1 MELVDNKK
9 WKNALQSLPNEV
21 LNSENAKVR
30 KMLDM
35 ILISKLKQTMREK
48 RTAQL
53 SARKFIV
60 RIIFQIFGL
69 DRGIEFLNVFV
80 AQETPEDENEQISEH
95 VKKLAM
101 IFDILI
107 ISAQSAGGAK
117 QVFKSLLE
125 VLQLEGELLQK
136 SQKKEPLLLSK
147 QRSKLMEHLL
157 AVRAAST
164 LYFYS

>member
-1 MELVDNKK
+1 MDLDDN
-9 WKNALQSLPNEV
+9 PN
-21 LNSENAKVR
+21 
-30 KMLDM
+30 D
-35 ILISKLKQTMREK
+35 
-48 RTAQL
+48 
-53 SARKFIV
+53 
-60 RIIFQIFGL
+60 
-69 DRGIEFLNVFV
+69 
-80 AQETPEDENEQISEH
+80 H

-157 AVRAAST
+157 LVRAPEQCTFWTFLNQFFFAKNRLGVQS
-164 LYFYS
+164 

>member
-1 MELVDNKK
+1 M
-9 WKNALQSLPNEV
+9 S
-21 LNSENAKVR
+21 
-30 KMLDM
+30 
-35 ILISKLKQTMREK
+35 
-48 RTAQL
+48 
-53 SARKFIV
+53 
-60 RIIFQIFGL
+60 
-69 DRGIEFLNVFV
+69 
-80 AQETPEDENEQISEH
+80 QETPVDETENASEH

-157 AVRAAST
+157 LVRASQCISFMILFSHSLLLLSWFSRKNIVKLAVVSEWQIYD
-164 LYFYS
+164 LFLFLEIF